1 MRLLTISQLWMKSM
15 KFKCW
20 YQNLV
25 IWISKFLIH
34 FKWRLFDQNFLH
46 LGKNIE
52 RRCCILQT
60 IIPLNSF
67 KHTCKLRF
75 NLICVNCKEQILKW
89 IWLPKLVW
97 QWLKTIC
104 KYKRKETNSR
114 RNKMLIRSI
123 EFVSIVEIK
132 GTT

>member
-1 MRLLTISQLWMKSM
+1 MRLLIISQSWIKFM
-15 KFKCW
+15 KFKFW

-34 FKWRLFDQNFLH
+34 FKWGLFYQNFLH
-46 LGKNIE
+46 PVMNIG

-75 NLICVNCKEQILKW
+75 ILVYVNCKQQILKW
-89 IWLPKLVW
+89 IWLLKLVW
-97 QWLKTIC
+97 QWLKTILKC
-104 KYKRKETNSR
+104 KRKETNSR
-114 RNKMLIRSI
+114 KNKMLIRSI
-123 EFVSIVEIK
+123 GFASIVEIK